1 MKELYYIG
9 IVQTIF
15 SILLI
20 SKSKDLSKADYL
32 LILFIIFMGL
42 EFSYSLANSTVFPQL
57 PDFIII
63 PFMFGPL
70 LYLYTSVLVNR
81 KFKFDYSTLL
91 HAIPFLFFLVVSM
104 LFDTEIFSDGA
115 RTSEKGGVTI
125 IHVINHL
132 SYIASSTFYWV
143 IISRLIKKHKKNVRE
158 IYSEDSKSLG
168 WLDTLSFFTFGG
180 FILFVLLDLILAKIG
195 NNSFQASLLLDVS
208 MVLAVY
214 SISFYGF
221 RQEVIYE
228 DERFEL
234 FSSLKK
240 NKEELTEAKQEVE
253 ESLSKDEL
261 ILKQIVTLMEEDK
274 VYINRMLSLQDIASH
289 INVPAYRLSKII
301 NEHLN
306 KNFFT
311 VINEYRINEVKNR
324 IKSGEYDNFT
334 LSAIGYDSGFNSKS
348 SFHALFKKYTGVT
361 PSQYRNNH
369 HL

>member
-1 MKELYYIG
+1 MEELYYIG

-15 SILLI
+15 SLLLI
-20 SKSKDLSKADYL
+20 SKSKELTKADYIL
-32 LILFIIFMGL
+32 LLFIVFMGL
-42 EFSYSLANSTVFPQL
+42 EFLYSLANDTFFPQL

-63 PFMFGPL
+63 PFTFGPL
-70 LYLYTSVLVNR
+70 LFLYTSILIKGKLEVGKDILIHV
-81 KFKFDYSTLL
+81 FPF
-91 HAIPFLFFLVVSM
+91 FLFLALALM
-104 LFDTEIFSDGA
+104 FDTEIINKDAGFG
-115 RTSEKGGVTI
+115 ELGGVKI

-132 SYIASSTFYWV
+132 SYIAVSLFYW
-143 IISRLIKKHKKNVRE
+143 IKIKNLIKNHKKSVRE

-168 WLDTLSFFTFGG
+168 WLDTLSVFTFGG
-180 FILFVLLDLILAKIG
+180 FILFVALDLLLSQLGYHPFK
-195 NNSFQASLLLDVS
+195 ASLLLDVS
-208 MVLAVY
+208 MVLAIY
-214 SISFYGF
+214 SISFFGF

-234 FSSLKK
+234 FLSCKK
-240 NKEELTEAKQEVE
+240 SKVESKVETQEVE
-253 ESLSKDEL
+253 ENLSKDEL
-261 ILKQIVTLMEEDK
+261 ILKQIIKLMEEDK
-274 VYINRMLSLQDIASH
+274 VYLNRLLSLQDIASY

-324 IKSGEYDNFT
+324 IKSGEYDNYT

-361 PSQYRNNH
+361 PSQYRKKH
-369 HL
+369 HA